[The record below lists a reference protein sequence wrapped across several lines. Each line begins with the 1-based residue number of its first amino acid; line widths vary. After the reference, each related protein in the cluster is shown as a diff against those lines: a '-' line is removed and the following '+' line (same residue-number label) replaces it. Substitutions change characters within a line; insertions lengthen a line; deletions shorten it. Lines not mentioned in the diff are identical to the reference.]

1 MPEPTITQCEQIRAH
16 LLSGEKITP
25 IEALNFYECMRLGAR
40 IYDLRAE
47 GISIQRQMKEL
58 KNGKK
63 VAEYYLLAT
72 EIKRLKNQSINPSEI
87 Q

>member
-1 MPEPTITQCEQIRAH
+1 MPQTTVTQCENIRAH
-16 LLSGEKITP
+16 LLRGERITP

-40 IYDLRAE
+40 IYDLRGE
-47 GISIQRQMKEL
+47 GIAIQSRMKEL

-63 VAEYYLLAT
+63 VAEYYLLET